1 MKRIN
6 VFMCMLLLLTIIVGC
21 SSDDEDVTAIYHL
34 LDINGQETTVFNS
47 GDDIVFELIVINS
60 TNHTL
65 KYADERDFINGAFI
79 VYNSEGQLFNPILA
93 DDLMIH
99 PVSIPPGEQFKIV
112 LQWPWLK
119 VPLPIGK
126 YSSTCTLNIDEK
138 RKNSYSLNFEIR

>member
-1 MKRIN
+1 MQTK
-6 VFMCMLLLLTIIVGC
+6 
-21 SSDDEDVTAIYHL
+21 
-34 LDINGQETTVFNS
+34 ET
-47 GDDIVFELIVINS
+47 
-60 TNHTL
+60 
-65 KYADERDFINGAFI
+65 
-79 VYNSEGQLFNPILA
+79 ILA